1 MSAPAIRP
9 VYRFGDFELDA
20 AAYQLRRNGQR
31 VHLARQPME
40 LLLLLVEK
48 SHDLVSRDEIA
59 RRLWREDV
67 FVDLDAGIQTA
78 VLKIRQALGDP
89 GRKPSVRGDRRWKR
103 VPLRGPG
110 RAPAPNDS

>member
-20 AAYQLRRNGQR
+20 AAYQLRRNGQGI
-31 VHLARQPME
+31 HLARQPME

-59 RRLWREDV
+59 RRLWPEDV
-67 FVDLDAGIQTA
+67 FVGI
-78 VLKIRQALGDP
+78 VGKNRFEP
-89 GRKPSVRGDRRWKR
+89 GSLFAKMSGRDRVRIMFDDVRNAIATFNR
-103 VPLRGPG
+103 LRAAIG
-110 RAPAPNDS
+110 